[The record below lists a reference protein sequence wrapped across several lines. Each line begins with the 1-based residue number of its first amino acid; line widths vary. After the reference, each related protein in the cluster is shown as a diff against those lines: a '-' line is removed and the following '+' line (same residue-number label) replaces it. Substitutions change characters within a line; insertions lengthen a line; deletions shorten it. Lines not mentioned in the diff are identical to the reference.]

1 MNRNVFLPLIA
12 LVAFMPSA
20 QCQTTGHE
28 SLEGIWLPLLTSPE
42 GIDLRYQMELTAH
55 GWQIQFKNFSRQPL
69 HFGFYLNGV
78 QDSNQSAHN
87 GRIHL
92 QPGKVGA
99 PFIHWVGV
107 APTVLPEVRLV
118 NIRIGED
125 EGAFWRD

>member
-1 MNRNVFLPLIA
+1 MPLIA
-12 LVAFMPSA
+12 LVSFMPCA
-20 QCQTTGHE
+20 QSQTQVPE
-28 SLEGIWLPLLTSPE
+28 SLEGIWLPLLASPD

-55 GWQIQFKNFSRQPL
+55 GWQIQFKNFSHQPL

-99 PFIHWVGV
+99 PFIHWVGA
-107 APTVLPEVRLV
+107 APIVLPEVRLV

-125 EGAFWRD
+125 EGPFWRD